1 MINLYWKTKQP
12 IDFSI
17 DKIIM
22 EFDVERFIT
31 DNIQKMQAIEDA
43 AMLKIVIDYLHNNG
57 YTVTKD
63 EESDSCG

>member
-12 IDFSI
+12 MDFST
-17 DKIIM
+17 DEIIM
-22 EFDVERFIT
+22 EFDVERFIA

-63 EESDSCG
+63 GSDG